1 MDLLLVEAS
10 RGLKNWIGFL
20 NRMMV
25 TYTAG
30 VCFDCM
36 LVLRD
41 KVNSLVTNLRGKI
54 FNDMGDVLR

>member
-1 MDLLLVEAS
+1 MDRFSEQDDGYIHSWRV
-10 RGLKNWIGFL
+10 
-20 NRMMV
+20 
-25 TYTAG
+25 
-30 VCFDCM
+30 FDCM